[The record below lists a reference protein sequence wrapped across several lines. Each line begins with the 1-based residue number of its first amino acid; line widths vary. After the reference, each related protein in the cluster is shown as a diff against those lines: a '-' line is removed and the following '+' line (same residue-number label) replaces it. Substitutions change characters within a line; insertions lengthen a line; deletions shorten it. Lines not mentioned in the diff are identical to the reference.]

1 MEPTLEEVIEL
12 LQDVEEDVDYETC
25 TTLVDDRYLDSFD
38 IISIIN
44 AIDEEFDVA
53 VPAKDIVPDNFNS
66 ASAIHALI
74 LRLAEED

>member
-74 LRLAEED
+74 LRLQEED

>member
-12 LQDVEEDVDYETC
+12 LQEVEEDVDYETC

-74 LRLAEED
+74 LRLQEED